1 MGIANEL
8 LSILVCPRTGKKL
21 SEASGKKLDGLL
33 RQVKSQE
40 LAPSGD
46 VDWTADE
53 VTSLLLTEDRKGAYP
68 VIDGVAVLLPGS
80 YLIISS

>member
-1 MGIANEL
+1 MGVAIEL
-8 LSILVCPRTGKKL
+8 LGLLVCPRSGKKL

-33 RQVKSQE
+33 RQVRSE
-40 LAPSGD
+40 ALTPAGD

-80 YLIISS
+80 YLTISS